1 MAQFEQTTKIKKN
14 QISLK
19 DKIVLGPIDR
29 YKKYGHFP
37 WKMMLHLMLIAVT
50 SF

>member
-1 MAQFEQTTKIKKN
+1 MEKIDKASRKKN

-19 DKIVLGPIDR
+19 DKIVLGPIER
-29 YKKYGHFP
+29 YKKYNHFP
-37 WKMMLHLMLIAVT
+37 WKLLLHMLLIFIT